1 MYKIINEDKLLG
13 IVDSPRYV
21 RLRNGVFVQCPKE
34 QADGVAFN
42 SQFYRF
48 SYKDIDGYDPVDIVL
63 VDSGE
68 YIVSHEN
75 GIHDLNEGLT
85 ETQLALCDTYESG
98 LNAEED
104 ITNIQLALAE
114 VYEMQLATSE

>member
-48 SYKDIDGYDPVDIVL
+48 SYKDIDGYDPVDVVL
-63 VDSGE
+63 VDGGE
-68 YIVSHEN
+68 YIVSHEK
-75 GIHDLNEGLT
+75 GIADLNEGLT
-85 ETQLALCDTYESG
+85 EAQMALCENYETSI
-98 LNAEED
+98 AASDE
-104 ITNIQLALAE
+104 ITSLQLALAE
-114 VYEMQLATSE
+114 VYEMQLGTE

>member
-48 SYKDIDGYDPVDIVL
+48 SYKDIDGYDPVDVVL
-63 VDSGE
+63 VDGGE
-68 YIVSHEN
+68 YIVSHEK
-75 GIHDLNEGLT
+75 GIADLNEGLT
-85 ETQLALCDTYESG
+85 EAQMALCENYETSI
-98 LNAEED
+98 AASDE
-104 ITNIQLALAE
+104 ITSLQLALAE
-114 VYEMQLATSE
+114 VYEMQLAASE

>member
-1 MYKIINEDKLLG
+1 MYKLVSGDTFLG
-13 IVDSPRYV
+13 LVDYPRYV
-21 RLRNGVFVQCPKE
+21 RRKNGVFIQCPKE
-34 QADGVAFN
+34 EADGIAFN
-42 SQFYRF
+42 SQFYRL
-48 SYKDIDGYDPVDIVL
+48 YTKDVEGYDPVDIVL

-114 VYEMQLATSE
+114 VYEMQLAASE

>member
-48 SYKDIDGYDPVDIVL
+48 SYKDIDGYDPVDVVL
-63 VDSGE
+63 VDGGE
-68 YIVSHEN
+68 YIVSHEK
-75 GIHDLNEGLT
+75 GIADLNEGLT
-85 ETQLALCDTYESG
+85 EAQMALCENYETSIAA
-98 LNAEED
+98 NDE
-104 ITNIQLALAE
+104 ITSLQLALAE
-114 VYEMQLATSE
+114 VYEMQLGTE